1 MDQVFFFLYGPSAKC
16 VGHENKEGK
25 NEDHNFLK
33 FYYITKL
40 AIWTEQMRQ
49 IRCLLY
55 GFADYSSFEKV
66 IELEVH
72 MATYG
77 PGNDQSQHVKSVS
90 HIIIK
95 V

>member
-1 MDQVFFFLYGPSAKC
+1 MAQVQSVSAMKTK
-16 VGHENKEGK
+16 KEK
-25 NEDHNFLK
+25 MKIHNFLK
-33 FYYITKL
+33 SYYITKL

>member
-1 MDQVFFFLYGPSAKC
+1 MKTK
-16 VGHENKEGK
+16 KEK
-25 NEDHNFLK
+25 MKIHNFLK
-33 FYYITKL
+33 SYYITKL

>member
-1 MDQVFFFLYGPSAKC
+1 MKTK
-16 VGHENKEGK
+16 KEK
-25 NEDHNFLK
+25 MKIHNFLK
-33 FYYITKL
+33 SYYITKL

-77 PGNDQSQHVKSVS
+77 PGND
-90 HIIIK
+90 
-95 V
+95 